1 MLKLTIRDFDGE
13 PRMRDLDIAGALEF
27 ERPRKIRELIERFVN
42 DIEDFGDLIR
52 VVGGVSPHGGAKPTE
67 ASRGGRPT
75 HCYWLNE
82 EQALFLCT
90 RSEAKGAVAL
100 TKQMVM
106 IFAAWRRGQLPPA
119 PDMDAGIS
127 DLHPDAA
134 LWCRMIREARMLF
147 GRDRAR
153 WLWQK
158 SPLPQLPD
166 FVDPEGCEA
175 TEPQAIVLQFL
186 RSGIE
191 VTGDRRDFVT
201 SREVLTAFASWAGP
215 LGYVLGDRAASVALK
230 AVSAGY
236 RDPATGKG
244 FSPHK
249 RSVSGYIGLRLR
261 SQMIAQQ

>member
-1 MLKLTIRDFDGE
+1 MLDLTIRDFDGE
-13 PRMRDLDIAGALEF
+13 PRMRDLDIAEALEF
-27 ERPRKIRELIERFVN
+27 EHPRRIRSLIQRHLETLCEFAEIVAQ
-42 DIEDFGDLIR
+42 R
-52 VVGGVSPHGGAKPTE
+52 VTANHGGSPHDE
-67 ASRGGRPT
+67 
-75 HCYWLNE
+75 YWLNE

-119 PDMDAGIS
+119 PPEDGAPLGG
-127 DLHPDAA
+127 LHPDAA

-153 WLWQK
+153 WLWHQ

-166 FVDPEGCEA
+166 FVAEDGDEA
-175 TEPQAIVLQFL
+175 TEPQAIILQFL

-201 SREVLTAFASWAGP
+201 SREVLTAFAYWAGP
-215 LGYVLGDRAASVALK
+215 LGYVMGDRTASIALK

-249 RSVSGYIGLRLR
+249 RNVSGYIGLRLR
-261 SQMIAQQ
+261 SQMIERE